1 MSNSLR
7 VKDVRVLCTIN
18 FVVSFM
24 LTSSEEPREYMK
36 KQVTSFFQP
45 VILKTTAIDDYDDGD
60 SFNM

>member
-1 MSNSLR
+1 
-7 VKDVRVLCTIN
+7 
-18 FVVSFM
+18 M